1 MMTEAEKNTNK
12 RFTVDELN
20 GIYLYRQH
28 TQTRK
33 LGNHGS
39 IWRTLHLR
47 GHRATA

>member
-28 TQTRK
+28 ADPQAGRPRFD
-33 LGNHGS
+33 LA
-39 IWRTLHLR
+39 TLHLR
-47 GHRATA
+47 DRATA